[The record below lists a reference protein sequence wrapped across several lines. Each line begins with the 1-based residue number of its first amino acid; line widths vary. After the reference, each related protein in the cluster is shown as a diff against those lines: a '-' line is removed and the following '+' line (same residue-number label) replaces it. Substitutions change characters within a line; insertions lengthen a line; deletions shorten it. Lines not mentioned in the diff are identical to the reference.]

1 MLLKESTMGSND
13 TWDDITARI
22 KEQAD
27 IVQIIGEHVDLKRS
41 GVRFLGLCPFHG
53 EKTPSFSVH
62 GGQQFFHCFGCGESG
77 DVFSFVMKQQGL
89 DFMEALRLL
98 AERYHIQLPQR
109 RRSKED
115 EERQKKKDQLFKVN
129 EMAAVLFNNY
139 LKESGGASTAR
150 KYLAKRGV
158 SYAVQEKFCIGYA
171 PDVDTAGWNFLGSKF
186 KGAEQK
192 AAVEVGLLVVR
203 ETGGTYDRFRD
214 RIVFP
219 IYNISGQVC
228 GFGGRIVGEG
238 QPKYLNSP
246 ESAVFNKSRSLLG
259 LYQQKEQIRKLNR
272 AIFVEGNFD
281 LISLVANGCENVVAP
296 LGTALTREQ
305 LRLVKR
311 FTEEVTLFFDGDE
324 AGGTAAARSVP
335 LFLAEQITGKVAVL
349 PAGHDP
355 DTYVREKGL
364 AALNQLLDTA
374 ENLPEFV
381 LGRWVQQYGLGLDGK
396 RRIVEELKPLLAA
409 AVSPLQRAVFL
420 SHFAKE
426 LDMQVG
432 DLEQHLE
439 QKIVQEV
446 LVKPRHARQKQYAG
460 VETLTIQ
467 QKQLVEFMILNPG
480 TYYVLEENR
489 IRDCL
494 EGSIGEILFL
504 ELGKVIG
511 QDSSAEPEELLTALP
526 EGAERRFVS
535 TLLLAA
541 AEKNDTDEAQSEQ
554 ELAGFIDFLRKDQVK
569 RENALI
575 MQQIQE
581 AQEENNLQRVQ
592 ELLMEKFR
600 LGQKLHE

>member
-1 MLLKESTMGSND
+1 MVANE
-13 TWDDITARI
+13 TWEDVKAKI

-27 IVQIIGEHVDLKRS
+27 IVQIIGEHVDLKQS

-89 DFMEALRLL
+89 DFPEAIRLL
-98 AERYHIQLPQR
+98 AERYHIELPQKK
-109 RRSKED
+109 RSKED
-115 EERQKKKDQLFKVN
+115 EDRLKKRDQLFKVN
-129 EMAAVLFNNY
+129 GMAADYFKAY
-139 LKESGGASTAR
+139 LKESGGAADAR
-150 KYLAKRGV
+150 KYLEKRGV
-158 SYAVQEKFCIGYA
+158 TQDILDKFGIGYA
-171 PDVDTAGWNFLGSKF
+171 PNVDTAGWNFLGSKF
-186 KGAEQK
+186 KGAEQR
-192 AAVEVGLLVVR
+192 AAIEAGLLVKK

-219 IYNISGQVC
+219 IYNISGQVS

-246 ESAVFNKSRSLLG
+246 ESPVFNKSNSLLG

-272 AIFVEGNFD
+272 AIMVEGNFD
-281 LISLVANGCENVVAP
+281 LISLVASGCENVVAP

-311 FTEEVTLFFDGDE
+311 FTEEVTLLFDGDD
-324 AGGTAAARSVP
+324 AGGKAAARGVP
-335 LFLAEQITGKVAVL
+335 FFLAEQITGKVAVL

-355 DTYVREKGL
+355 DTFVREEGL
-364 AALNQLLDTA
+364 SSLNRLLDSA

-420 SHFAKE
+420 SHFAEK
-426 LDMQVG
+426 LGMQVA
-432 DLEQHLE
+432 DLERYLE
-439 QKIVQEV
+439 QKVVREGPAE
-446 LVKPRHARQKQYAG
+446 PRITRQKKYAG
-460 VETLTIQ
+460 IETLSIQ
-467 QKQLVEFMILNPG
+467 QKQLVEFMILNPV
-480 TYYVLEENR
+480 TYQALADNK

-504 ELGKVIG
+504 ELGKVVR
-511 QDSSAEPEELLTALP
+511 QNPDAEPEELLTVLP

-535 TLLLAA
+535 NLLLGAG
-541 AEKNDTDEAQSEQ
+541 AEIDAEEDQCEK
-554 ELAGFIDFLRKDQVK
+554 ELAVFLDFLKRDQVK
-569 RENALI
+569 RESIYI
-575 MQQIQE
+575 MQQIQR
-581 AQEENNLQRVQ
+581 AQADNDLQQVQ
-592 ELLMEKFR
+592 ELMLEKVR
-600 LGQKLHE
+600 LAQKLHD